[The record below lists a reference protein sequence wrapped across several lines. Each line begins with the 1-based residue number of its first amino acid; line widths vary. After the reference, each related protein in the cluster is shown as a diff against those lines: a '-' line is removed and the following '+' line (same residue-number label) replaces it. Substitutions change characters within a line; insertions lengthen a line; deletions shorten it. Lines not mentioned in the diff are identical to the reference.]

1 MKDFKTFIQEE
12 TNGTPSA
19 EDRVRERNLRDK
31 DALKIRQ
38 NRELER
44 AREQDFRK
52 KVADR
57 KAADAKRAA
66 EKLGE
71 SDDAT
76 TNADGT
82 PVEPVNE
89 YVEDGTDEAVA
100 AYRKAT
106 PGI

>member
-12 TNGTPSA
+12 TTGSPSA
-19 EDRVRERNLRDK
+19 EDRVRERNKRDK
-31 DALKIRQ
+31 ESLKVRQ

-52 KVADR
+52 KEAER
-57 KAADAKRAA
+57 KAAEVKKNA
-66 EKLGE
+66 ERLGE
-71 SDDAT
+71 SEAETVNDLDV
-76 TNADGT
+76 D
-82 PVEPVNE
+82 PMNE
-89 YVEDGTDEAVA
+89 YVEDGTDAAVA